1 MTRRTENHSGFTLI
15 ELLVVVAI
23 IAVLVGIL
31 LPSLSTARKTSRQV
45 ECGTRLSEM
54 YKMTVMY
61 INDGR
66 GLPRLNNDSGEGS
79 WQYNY
84 LIWDGEDYRQCWG
97 PLANPAHHYITDIDS
112 LMCPVQTNEGHSNSG
127 NPNPWPPQKTKDT
140 NSSYARRYGLTGKMF
155 SDFKHPIAFAA
166 DIFHVPDVVR
176 SGHEDRVNAVFTDGH
191 TTVIQDR
198 ILLEN
203 DLATPFDPIDNPVVA
218 EIWQTLDRN
227 P

>member
-1 MTRRTENHSGFTLI
+1 MTGRTENKSAFTLI

-31 LPSLSTARKTSRQV
+31 LPSLTDARKVSRQV
-45 ECGTRLSEM
+45 ACGTRLSEM

-61 INDGR
+61 LGDGR
-66 GLPRLNNDSGEGS
+66 GLPPLNNDSGEGA

-84 LIWDGEDYRQCWG
+84 LIWDGEDYDQCWG
-97 PLANPAHHYITDIDS
+97 PLAKPAHHYITDIES
-112 LMCPVQTNEGHSNSG
+112 LMCPEQTNEGHINSG
-127 NPNPWPPQKTKDT
+127 GPNPWPPKDLEDT
-140 NSSYARRYGLTGKMF
+140 NSSYARRYGLTRKRF
-155 SDFKHPIAFAA
+155 SDFKLPIAFAA
-166 DIFHVPDVVR
+166 DIFHIPEVVR
-176 SGHEDRVNAVFTDGH
+176 TAHEDSVSVVFTDGH
-191 TTVIQDR
+191 ATLVRDP

-203 DLATPFDPIDNPVVA
+203 DLATPFDPLDNPIVA